1 MLAKLLAGILGLMA
15 FAICILGG
23 LSSGAR
29 AEVAITRGLKAMIVF
44 CLLGWVVGWAAETVV
59 FERVRKEAQDAL
71 DRAEPS
77 ESESEAESEAE
88 PAGSHNGQ
96 ATTSKT

>member
-29 AEVAITRGLKAMIVF
+29 AEVAIERGIKAMIVF
-44 CLLGWVVGWAAETVV
+44 CLLGWVVGWAAETVI
-59 FERVRKEAQDAL
+59 FEKVRKEAEDAL
-71 DRAEPS
+71 EGREVPVAGEVEP
-77 ESESEAESEAE
+77 AESDD
-88 PAGSHNGQ
+88 GQ
-96 ATTSKT
+96 SATSKN